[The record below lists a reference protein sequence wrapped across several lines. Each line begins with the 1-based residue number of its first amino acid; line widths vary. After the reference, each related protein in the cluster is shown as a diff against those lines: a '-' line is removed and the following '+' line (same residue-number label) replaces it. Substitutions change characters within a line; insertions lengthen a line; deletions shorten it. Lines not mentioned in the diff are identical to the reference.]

1 MKKIFNTVV
10 SESPQ
15 IKSTPIEK
23 ILGPDG
29 LLSSSWNGY
38 EYRPGQVE
46 MAEKVA
52 SAFENDDMVL
62 IEAGTGTGKTLAYLL
77 PTLLSGKKTIVSTG
91 TKNLQE
97 QIFEKDI
104 PFIRRFL
111 GRGFKAACL
120 KGRENYLCL
129 YRYKAFLQEPV
140 FELPGETVYLKALEE
155 WANST
160 ETGDRSELSE
170 LPEEFSTWSLLSAS
184 GDRCLGGK
192 CPDYQDCFIQRARRV
207 AAAAD
212 LVVVNHHLFMADLAI
227 RESGFGEVIP
237 NYEAVI
243 FDETHQLEDVAT
255 QYFGMSVSSYRL
267 HELRRDS
274 DRVLR
279 QTRQMNPLLDRILAS
294 LKNQTDTLVQ
304 RFFTE
309 EGEFEL
315 ADDNNRTAD
324 GLNEFGLEIVSSL
337 DGLASALDAVRNG
350 NEEIEA
356 IIRRARTLGRELSF
370 ILDGKDTS
378 FVFWAVRK
386 GGGLLLRASPLEVG
400 PFLQEKLYFQGLTLV
415 FTSAT
420 MTADR
425 SFDYFKERLGL
436 LPEIEGFIF
445 DSPFDYAEQTLL
457 YVPGRLPPPQ
467 SPDFLAGLV
476 AEIEKLLKLSRG
488 RAFVLFTSHRNM
500 NYAAKE
506 LSGRLSWPCLVQGQA
521 PRSVLI
527 DQFRKETDSVLFATH
542 SFWQGVDVPGES
554 LSAVIIDKLP
564 FTPPDRPLFKA
575 RLQRLANEGRD
586 PFMSYQVPEA
596 IITLKQGLGRLI
608 RSNSDR
614 GLLAVLDTRIM
625 SRGYGQKFLRSLP
638 ASPMTMD
645 LEEVRVF
652 LDRQSIEN
660 PAV

>member
-1 MKKIFNTVV
+1 
-10 SESPQ
+10 
-15 IKSTPIEK
+15 
-23 ILGPDG
+23 
-29 LLSSSWNGY
+29 
-38 EYRPGQVE
+38 

-62 IEAGTGTGKTLAYLL
+62 IEAGTGTGKTLAYLV

-160 ETGDRSELSE
+160 KTGDRSELSE
-170 LPEEFSTWSLLSAS
+170 LPEEFSTWPLLSAS

-192 CPDYQDCFIQRARRV
+192 CPDFQDCFIQRARRV

-279 QTRQMNPLLDRILAS
+279 QARRMNPLLDRILAS

-304 RFFTE
+304 RFFTKD
-309 EGEFEL
+309 GEFEL
-315 ADDNNRTAD
+315 TDDNNRTTD
-324 GLNEFGLEIVSSL
+324 GLNEFGFEISSSL
-337 DGLASALDAVRNG
+337 DGLASALDAVRNE

-356 IIRRARTLGRELSF
+356 IIRRARTLSRELSF
-370 ILDGKDTS
+370 ILDSKDTS

-445 DSPFDYAEQTLL
+445 DSPFDFAEQTLL

-467 SPDFLAGLV
+467 SPDFLTGIV
-476 AEIEKLLKLSRG
+476 DEIEQLLKLSLG
-488 RAFVLFTSHRNM
+488 RALGLSTSYSNM
-500 NYAAKE
+500 N
-506 LSGRLSWPCLVQGQA
+506 
-521 PRSVLI
+521 
-527 DQFRKETDSVLFATH
+527 
-542 SFWQGVDVPGES
+542 
-554 LSAVIIDKLP
+554 
-564 FTPPDRPLFKA
+564 
-575 RLQRLANEGRD
+575 
-586 PFMSYQVPEA
+586 
-596 IITLKQGLGRLI
+596 
-608 RSNSDR
+608 
-614 GLLAVLDTRIM
+614 
-625 SRGYGQKFLRSLP
+625 
-638 ASPMTMD
+638 
-645 LEEVRVF
+645 
-652 LDRQSIEN
+652 
-660 PAV
+660 

>member
-1 MKKIFNTVV
+1 MV

-15 IKSTPIEK
+15 IKPTPIEK

-29 LLSSSWNGY
+29 LLSSSWKGY
-38 EYRPGQVE
+38 EYRPGQIE

-52 SAFENDDMVL
+52 LAFENDDMVL

-77 PTLLSGKKTIVSTG
+77 PTLLSGKKTIISTG

-129 YRYKAFLQEPV
+129 YLYKAFLLEPV
-140 FELPGETVYLKALEE
+140 FEFPGEAVYLKALVK

-170 LPEEFSTWSLLSAS
+170 LPEEFAAWSLLSAS

-309 EGEFEL
+309 DGEFEL

-324 GLNEFGLEIVSSL
+324 GLNEFGFEIVSGL

-356 IIRRARTLGRELSF
+356 IIRRARTLSRELSF
-370 ILDGKDTS
+370 ILEGKDTS

-420 MTADR
+420 MATDR

-467 SPDFLAGLV
+467 SPDFLTGLV

-500 NYAAKE
+500 NYTAKK

-575 RLQRLANEGRD
+575 RLQRLADEGRD

-625 SRGYGQKFLRSLP
+625 NRGYGRKFLRSLP
-638 ASPMTMD
+638 ASPVTID

-652 LDRQSIEN
+652 LDRQSI
-660 PAV
+660 